1 MNPPVS
7 TKRQPKLPLPSEARA
22 QVLALRRRHS
32 LREVAAQTGLPI
44 GTVKTICS
52 RSGAFRDNLAHRALF
67 SLPQIQ
73 ASTSTSTALE
83 VPSLPPQEAITGDHD
98 LDAVLWLRS
107 VIQTG
112 QAALIEKAMRAAKRI
127 KTPLAELEKRYM
139 NHLVSKNPGNF
150 FATFASFDFADL
162 QGLAKSAVEKL
173 AKQHEATS
181 RFGEALFA
189 DTPAEQ
195 FCVEALAGLKR
206 GRMLEFDGQQVDARF
221 QAHPELMP
229 NTLSD
234 CLHEM
239 AYWNSLYWLRN
250 SMGFGD
256 SAPEAQARD
265 SFVFRRLACTRART
279 TAEAVA
285 VLRYLADG
293 EQMDDEETESI
304 LLNLIG
310 SAGTR

>member
-1 MNPPVS
+1 L
-7 TKRQPKLPLPSEARA
+7 KAPLPPEASA

-67 SLPQIQ
+67 SLPPMQ
-73 ASTSTSTALE
+73 ASTSTALE

-98 LDAVLWLRS
+98 LDAVLWLCT

-112 QAALIEKAMRAAKRI
+112 QPALIEKAMRAAKRI

-139 NHLVSKNPGNF
+139 NHLVSKSPGNV
-150 FATFASFDFADL
+150 FAAFASFGFADL
-162 QGLAKSAVEKL
+162 QGLAQSAMEKL

-181 RFGEALFA
+181 RFGVALFA
-189 DTPAEQ
+189 DTLAEQ
-195 FCVEALAGLKR
+195 FCVEALTGVKR
-206 GRMLEFDGQQVDARF
+206 GRMLDFDEQKVDARF
-221 QAHPELMP
+221 QARPELMP
-229 NTLSD
+229 NTLTD

-239 AYWNSLYWLRN
+239 AYWTSLYWLRN

-256 SAPEAQARD
+256 SAPEAQARS

-279 TAEAVA
+279 KAEAVA

-293 EQMDDEETESI
+293 DRMDDEEAEAI

-310 SAGTR
+310 SANTR

>member
-7 TKRQPKLPLPSEARA
+7 TQSRLKVPLPPEASA

-52 RSGAFRDNLAHRALF
+52 RSGAFRDNPEHRTLF
-67 SLPQIQ
+67 SLPPMQ
-73 ASTSTSTALE
+73 ASTGTALE
-83 VPSLPPQEAITGDHD
+83 APSLPPQAAITGDHD

-112 QAALIEKAMRAAKRI
+112 QPALIEKAMRAAKRI
-127 KTPLAELEKRYM
+127 KTPLPELEKRYM
-139 NHLVSKNPGNF
+139 NHLVSKNPGNV
-150 FATFASFDFADL
+150 FAAFASFGFADL
-162 QGLAKSAVEKL
+162 QGLAQSAVEKL
-173 AKQHEATS
+173 ARQHEATS
-181 RFGEALFA
+181 RFGDALFA
-189 DTPAEQ
+189 NTPAEQ
-195 FCVEALAGLKR
+195 FCIEALAGLKR
-206 GRMLEFDGQQVDARF
+206 GRMLDFDEQAVDARF
-221 QAHPELMP
+221 EARPELLP
-229 NTLSD
+229 HTLSD

-239 AYWNSLYWLRN
+239 AYWSSLYWLRN
-250 SMGFGD
+250 SMDFGD

-279 TAEAVA
+279 KAEAVA
-285 VLRYLADG
+285 VLRYLADD
-293 EQMDDEETESI
+293 ERMDDKETEAI

>member
-1 MNPPVS
+1 M
-7 TKRQPKLPLPSEARA
+7 PLPPEASA
-22 QVLALRRRHS
+22 QVLALRCRHS

-67 SLPQIQ
+67 SLPPMQ
-73 ASTSTSTALE
+73 ASTGTALE

-98 LDAVLWLRS
+98 LDAVLWLRT

-112 QAALIEKAMRAAKRI
+112 QPALIEKAMRAAKRI
-127 KTPLAELEKRYM
+127 KTPLAELEKRYL
-139 NHLVSKNPGNF
+139 NHLVSKNPGNV
-150 FATFASFDFADL
+150 FAAFASFGFADL
-162 QGLAKSAVEKL
+162 QGLAQSAVEKL

-181 RFGEALFA
+181 RFGDALFA

-206 GRMLEFDGQQVDARF
+206 GRMLDFDEQKVDARF
-221 QAHPELMP
+221 QSRPDLMP
-229 NTLSD
+229 NTLTD

-239 AYWNSLYWLRN
+239 AYWTSLYRLRN
-250 SMGFGD
+250 SLGFGD

-279 TAEAVA
+279 KAEAVA

-293 EQMDDEETESI
+293 DRMDDDETESI

-310 SAGTR
+310 SAGTP